1 MPHDPDSPEL
11 TAKDF
16 AEMRPASE
24 VLSPDV
30 LNAFKRTRG
39 PQRAPT
45 KRQVTLRLD
54 EDVLAHFKAGGAGWQ
69 SRINETL
76 RGAARRGARR

>member
-1 MPHDPDSPEL
+1 MTDDPDNPEL
-11 TAKDF
+11 AAKDF
-16 AEMRPASE
+16 AGMRPASE
-24 VLSPDV
+24 VLPPEV

-39 PQRAPT
+39 PQRSPT

-69 SRINETL
+69 SRINEAL
-76 RGAARRGARR
+76 RGAARRGERR

>member
-1 MPHDPDSPEL
+1 MIDDPDNPEL

-16 AEMRPASE
+16 AKMRPASE
-24 VLSPDV
+24 VLAPEV

-39 PQRAPT
+39 PQRSPT

-54 EDVLAHFKAGGAGWQ
+54 EDVLAHFKAEGAGWQ
-69 SRINETL
+69 SRINDAL
-76 RGAARRGARR
+76 RGAARR